1 MLDTIIIGSGP
12 AGITAAIYAS
22 RANLSLEVIEKEY
35 EGTGQIANT
44 ERVDNYPGL
53 YGINGYDLGETFR
66 QHALNLGVSFC
77 EDEVK
82 EIVQTED
89 KNWHVILSDGSEHV
103 TKTVIY
109 CGGAKH
115 RKLGIPGEAEFYG
128 RGVSYCALCDGA
140 FYEGKTVAVVGGGNS
155 AIEAAIYLSNLCE
168 KVYLVHRRNE
178 FRADQIL
185 VDFLAEHKNIL
196 PVLAVQTVEITG
208 DAVVNGLLLSDGNT
222 LNVQGVFVEIGME
235 PNTEMIRDLGI
246 LDSAGYIQASE
257 DCSTKLQGFFCAG
270 DVRTKKLRQ
279 LVTAV
284 SDGANAATQAAEYI
298 RNV

>member
-22 RANLSLEVIEKEY
+22 RANLSLEIIEKEY

-53 YGINGYDLGETFR
+53 FGINGYELGESFR
-66 QHALNLGVSFC
+66 QHALNVGVSFC
-77 EDEVK
+77 EAEVEK
-82 EIVQTED
+82 IKQSED
-89 KNWHVILSDGSEHV
+89 KTWHVVLSDGSEHV
-103 TKTVIY
+103 SKTVIY

-115 RKLGIPGEAEFYG
+115 RKLGIPGEEAFYG

-155 AIEAAIYLSNLCE
+155 AIEAAIYLANICE
-168 KVYLVHRRNE
+168 KVYLVHRRE
-178 FRADQIL
+178 QFRAEQIL
-185 VDFLAEHKNIL
+185 VDSLADHKNIV
-196 PVLAVQTVEITG
+196 PVLAVQTIEITG
-208 DAVVNGLLLSDGNT
+208 DANVDGLLLSDGNT
-222 LNVQGVFVEIGME
+222 LKVQGVFVEIGME
-235 PNTEMIRDLGI
+235 PNTEMIRQLGI
-246 LDSAGYIQASE
+246 LDSAGYIEATE

-284 SDGANAATQAAEYI
+284 SDGANAATQAAGYI
-298 RNV
+298 RNA